1 MVEPSAEGRVSD
13 EGLGSPEALKIIDK
27 QPYTLNMDPGVSVY
41 GEGLKKISGI
51 EYRYWD
57 PNRSKLAAYIRKKGK
72 EFEFQ
77 KDMSILYLGAASGT
91 TVSHL
96 SDLLTDGRIFAVE
109 FSRIPFTKLLGLC
122 ETRKNIMPIQ
132 GDANNPAAY
141 NFMVGQADM
150 LYEDVSQ
157 KNQVEIFIKNSM
169 MLKKG
174 GKGFLAVKARC
185 IDVSR
190 NPERIF
196 ADCAAELEG
205 AGFAILDNRGLGPFE
220 RDHAMIVVK
229 KGN

>member
-1 MVEPSAEGRVSD
+1 MD
-13 EGLGSPEALKIIDK
+13 EASPQGLKSIDK
-27 QPYTLNMDPGVSVY
+27 QPYTLNMNPGVSVY
-41 GEGLKKISGI
+41 GEALKKISGS

-57 PNRSKLAAYIRKKGK
+57 PSRSKLAAYLRKKGK
-72 EFEFQ
+72 EFSYHENS
-77 KDMSILYLGAASGT
+77 SILYLGAASGT

-96 SDLLTDGRIFAVE
+96 SDLLVNGRVFAVE

-132 GDANNPAAY
+132 GDANDPDAY
-141 NFMVGQADM
+141 SFMVGQADI

-157 KNQVEIFIKNSM
+157 KNQVEIFIKNSI

-190 NPERIF
+190 DPKKIF
-196 ADCAAELEG
+196 SDCAKELE
-205 AGFAILDNRGLGPFE
+205 ASGFEIQDNRDLGPFE
-220 RDHAMIVVK
+220 KDHAMIVVK
-229 KGN
+229 KIV